1 MTINDTYMFQR
12 NREVSYEEAV
22 DTLLNV
28 SSYNGELE
36 YLSDQVDVL
45 MRAMRVL
52 LVKADLSVDELN
64 DISGTKRFEQGVKRD
79 G

>member
-1 MTINDTYMFQR
+1 MSINDTYMFQR

-22 DTLLNV
+22 DSLLNV

-36 YLSDQVDVL
+36 YLSDQVNVL

-64 DISGTKRFEQGVKRD
+64 DIAGSNRFEQGS
-79 G
+79 